1 MNASVE
7 ALPVAH
13 RAHLAPVPAPEM
25 VVREGVLDVPGE
37 VSLYHGGRLSGIRVA
52 WRLAGPANAPVVC
65 ALGGISANRR
75 VFDQENP
82 KQGWW
87 SEIVGPG
94 QALDAERFRVLSFDY
109 LGGSAETTGPGRA
122 TLAAV
127 PVAAARSLAS
137 VDSSSTA
144 GADTSQPTS
153 DSADTLAPSQAS
165 PFPNISTYD
174 QAELLV
180 RLLNNLGLKSLRAIV
195 GGSYG
200 GMVALAFG
208 ERYPERV
215 SRLVVIGAADRTHPM
230 ATAWRSVQRKI
241 LRFAVDCGR
250 PKDGLQLARALAM
263 STYRSAEEF
272 EARFDAAPTRDGER
286 FAFPVEQY
294 LFARGT
300 DFAERNHPEAILCLS
315 ESIDLHH
322 VDATRVF
329 VPTTIIAIREDQLV
343 PLTDLRG
350 LAARLPVAKL
360 HEISS
365 IYGHDAF
372 LKESDQLR
380 GIFAVALG
388 GVA

>member
-87 SEIVGPG
+87 SEVVGSG
-94 QALDAERFRVLSFDY
+94 QALDADRFRVLSFDY
-109 LGGSAETTGPGRA
+109 LGGSAETTGP
-122 TLAAV
+122 
-127 PVAAARSLAS
+127 
-137 VDSSSTA
+137 A
-144 GADTSQPTS
+144 GGAG
-153 DSADTLAPSQAS
+153 SA
-165 PFPNISTYD
+165 FPNISTYD

>member
-7 ALPVAH
+7 ALPAI
-13 RAHLAPVPAPEM
+13 RQQAQLAPVPTPDGF
-25 VVREGVLDVPGE
+25 VREGILDVPGE
-37 VSLYHGGRLSGIRVA
+37 VSLYHGGRLSGIRIA
-52 WRLAGPANAPVVC
+52 WRLVGPVNAPVVC

-75 VFDQENP
+75 VFVTEDP
-82 KQGWW
+82 RQGWW
-87 SEIVGPG
+87 SEVVGPDR
-94 QALDAERFRVLSFDY
+94 ALDANRFRVLSFDY
-109 LGGSAETTGPGRA
+109 LGGSAETTGPGTKPTGA
-122 TLAAV
+122 SGVSSASVANTCDPTSCTNESAAV
-127 PVAAARSLAS
+127 LTDAGSHAA
-137 VDSSSTA
+137 
-144 GADTSQPTS
+144 
-153 DSADTLAPSQAS
+153 SA
-165 PFPNISTYD
+165 FPNISTYD

-215 SRLVVIGAADRTHPM
+215 SQLVVIGAADRTHPM
-230 ATAWRSVQRKI
+230 ATAWRSVQRRI

-250 PKDGLQLARALAM
+250 PKEGLQLARALAM
-263 STYRSAEEF
+263 STYRSSEEF
-272 EARFDAAPTRDGER
+272 QARFDGAPTRDGLNYV
-286 FAFPVEQY
+286 FPVEQY

-300 DFAERNHPEAILCLS
+300 DFADRHSAQAILCLS
-315 ESIDLHH
+315 ESIDLHR
-322 VDATRVF
+322 VDATRIF

-343 PLTDLRG
+343 PLADLRG

-380 GIFAVALG
+380 GIFAAALG
-388 GVA
+388 GAA